1 MIKLNLAISQL
12 SEVIIIL
19 STLGFKAGMTHILRD
34 VNRPKAKL
42 DKKETVEAVTI
53 I

>member
-1 MIKLNLAISQL
+1 MTNLKNVISL
-12 SEVIIIL
+12 LLEVIL
-19 STLGFKAGMTHILRD
+19 SSTLGFKAGMTHILRD

-53 I
+53 L

>member
-1 MIKLNLAISQL
+1 M
-12 SEVIIIL
+12 L

-34 VNRPKAKL
+34 VNRAKAKL

>member
-1 MIKLNLAISQL
+1 MSLHCFRRYFLK
-12 SEVIIIL
+12 

-34 VNRPKAKL
+34 VNRAKSKL

-53 I
+53 L